1 LSSSIARSFPR
12 GSCERRERAWEGANG
27 GSAMVTYPSGFPA
40 HDARPTIRSSGH
52 GRHQVVTIF
61 DRFGPVDAIDVAL
74 LAALL
79 YQGYLLLLGSRAWN
93 VLRGLAALGVLWLL
107 ASSFGLQGTKWV
119 FDRLAPVGILALVI
133 VFQPELRAA
142 LERMGRGRSQ
152 RAVAGDPVQ
161 EIMEVVRELAARHV
175 GALIAIER
183 GTPLGEY
190 GQQGTLLR
198 TPVRSEVLE
207 TLFDSRG
214 PLHDGG
220 VIVRGDEIVWA
231 GAIFPLSERQEGWE
245 AQLGTRHRAALGL
258 SEASDAL
265 VVVVSEER
273 GTVSLARDGRLS
285 TDVAPSDLVKALR
298 DAYVEAPR

>member
-1 LSSSIARSFPR
+1 L
-12 GSCERRERAWEGANG
+12 
-27 GSAMVTYPSGFPA
+27 
-40 HDARPTIRSSGH
+40 
-52 GRHQVVTIF
+52 TIF
-61 DRFGPVDAIDVAL
+61 DRFGPLDALDVAL

-79 YQGYLLLLGSRAWN
+79 YQGYVLLLGSRAWN
-93 VLRGLAALGVLWLL
+93 VLRGLAALALLWLA
-107 ASSFGLQGTKWV
+107 ASTFGLQGTKWV
-119 FDRLAPVGILALVI
+119 FDRVAPVGILALVI

-142 LERMGRGRSQ
+142 LERVGRGRSQ
-152 RAVAGDPVQ
+152 RAVAGDPVK
-161 EIMEVVRELAARHV
+161 EIMTAVRELAARRV
-175 GALIAIER
+175 GALIAVER

-190 GQQGTLLR
+190 GQRGTVLA
-198 TPVRSEVLE
+198 TPVRSELLE

-220 VIVRGDEIVWA
+220 VIVRGDQLVWA
-231 GAIFPLSERQEGWE
+231 GAIFPLSEQSEGWQ

-273 GTVSLARDGRLS
+273 GTVSLARDGDLT

-298 DAYVEAPR
+298 EAYVETPA

>member
-1 LSSSIARSFPR
+1 
-12 GSCERRERAWEGANG
+12 
-27 GSAMVTYPSGFPA
+27 M
-40 HDARPTIRSSGH
+40 
-52 GRHQVVTIF
+52 TIF
-61 DRFGPVDAIDVAL
+61 DRFGPVDAFDVAL

-79 YQGYLLLLGSRAWN
+79 YQGYLLLIGSRAWN

-107 ASSFGLQGTKWV
+107 ASTFGLQGTKWV
-119 FDRLAPVGILALVI
+119 FDRLAPVGILALVV

-142 LERMGRGRSQ
+142 LERMGRGRTQ

-161 EIMEVVRELAARHV
+161 EIMEVVRELAARRV

-183 GTPLGEY
+183 STPLGEY
-190 GQQGTLLR
+190 GEQGTLLG
-198 TPVRSEVLE
+198 TPVRSELLE

-231 GAIFPLSERQEGWE
+231 GAIFPLSERQEAWD

-258 SEASDAL
+258 AESSDAL

-273 GTVSLARDGRLS
+273 GTVSLASNGRLT

-298 DAYVEAPR
+298 DAYLEGPE